1 MDEAHFV
8 SLLVV
13 RRVVGRGR
21 EGLNEDVL
29 HLIT

>member
-13 RRVVGRGR
+13 RRVASSVVAGKDLMRMCC
-21 EGLNEDVL
+21 
-29 HLIT
+29 I